1 VPNRTARHTGAA
13 ARSGRLSLGFHSAGR
28 GLWALLA
35 VCAFAAGVAAQ
46 GPSSLLSPDTSAA
59 SDTTPR
65 VVSGRVVR
73 PDSTDSSQVSGVPGV
88 WVTLHRVGSDT
99 AGPLDSMRTRAGGRY
114 EFHYRHRG
122 RADAIYFVSASYAGI
137 AYFSL
142 PLLTPRVSGDSA
154 EIIVYDTTSRSF
166 PLTIRGRHVIVSAPN
181 VDGSHD
187 IVEVYEITNDSGITA
202 ISRDDA
208 HPTWTALLPPGAAG
222 FSVGQS
228 DISPRAVRASG
239 GRVEVVAPMAPGL
252 KQLSFSYRVP
262 AKDFP
267 LSIPVTRPVGVFEVL
282 AEDPRAVVTG
292 PKIKT
297 AEAVTI
303 QGRKFARYLAQDE
316 PANAVLE
323 VESPT
328 VTAASHQQR
337 YLTILAIALGVAMLG
352 ALGFVL
358 ARRRTP
364 PPLVVGQPASPVQDD
379 DADRLAREIASL
391 DSEFE
396 RQPSPSDDARA
407 SYEQRR
413 DFLKRSL
420 ARALDARRSRA

>member
-1 VPNRTARHTGAA
+1 M
-13 ARSGRLSLGFHSAGR
+13 
-28 GLWALLA
+28 ALLA
-35 VCAFAAGVAAQ
+35 SAFAATARAQ
-46 GPSSLLSPDTSAA
+46 GAGSLLGPDTSAA
-59 SDTTPR
+59 SDSTPR

-73 PDSTDSSQVSGVPGV
+73 PSAKDTSSVEPVPDV

-114 EFHYRHRG
+114 EFRYRHRG

-142 PLLTPRVSGDSA
+142 PLLTPRVTGDSA
-154 EIIVYDTTSRSF
+154 EIVVYDTTSRTF
-166 PLTIRGRHVIVSAPN
+166 PLTVRGRHVIVSAPN

-208 HPTWTALLPPGAAG
+208 HPTWTALLPPGAIG

-228 DISPRAVRASG
+228 DISPRAVRASR

-267 LSIPVTRPVGVFEVL
+267 LSIPMTRPVGVLEVL
-282 AEDPRAVVTG
+282 AEDPRAVVSG
-292 PKIKT
+292 PKLKA

-303 QGRKFARYLAQDE
+303 GGRKFSRYLGQDE
-316 PANAVLE
+316 PANAVLQ

-328 VTAASHQQR
+328 GTAGSHQQR

-352 ALGFVL
+352 ALGFGLL
-358 ARRRTP
+358 ARRRVP
-364 PPLVVGQPASPVQDD
+364 PPLIVGQPGSPRGDD

-391 DSEFE
+391 DADFE
-396 RQPSPSDDARA
+396 HQQNPSSAARA
-407 SYEQRR
+407 EYEQRR
-413 DFLKRSL
+413 DVLKRSL
-420 ARALDARRSRA
+420 ARALDARRARA

>member
-1 VPNRTARHTGAA
+1 MV
-13 ARSGRLSLGFHSAGR
+13 LSCL
-28 GLWALLA
+28 
-35 VCAFAAGVAAQ
+35 AFAAGARAQ
-46 GPSSLLSPDTSAA
+46 GASSLLSPDTSAA
-59 SDTTPR
+59 PDTTAR
-65 VVSGRVVR
+65 MVIGRVVR
-73 PDSTDSSQVSGVPGV
+73 PDSMDTSQVSGVPGI

-99 AGPLDSMRTRAGGRY
+99 AGPLDSMRTQAGGRY
-114 EFHYRHRG
+114 EFRYRHKG
-122 RADAIYFVSASYAGI
+122 RADAIYFVSASYASI

-142 PLLTPRVSGDSA
+142 PLLTPRVTGDSA

-187 IVEVYEITNDSGITA
+187 VVEVYEITNDSGITA

-208 HPTWTALLPPGAAG
+208 HPTWTALLPPGAIG

-267 LSIPVTRPVGVFEVL
+267 LAIPMTRPVGVLEVL
-282 AEDPRAVVTG
+282 AEDPRAVVSG
-292 PKIKT
+292 PKLKP

-303 QGRKFARYLAQDE
+303 EGRKFARYLGEDE
-316 PANAVLE
+316 PANAVLK

-328 VTAASHQQR
+328 VATASHQQR
-337 YLTILAIALGVAMLG
+337 YLTILAIVLAALMLG
-352 ALGFVL
+352 ALGIGL
-358 ARRRTP
+358 MRRRVP
-364 PPLVVGQPASPVQDD
+364 PPLIVGQPAPLVVGD
-379 DADRLAREIASL
+379 DAERLAREIASL

-396 RQPSPSDDARA
+396 LEQHPSSDARA
-407 SYEQRR
+407 AYEQRR
-413 DFLKRSL
+413 DALKQSL
-420 ARALDARRSRA
+420 ARALDARRSGA